1 MINLKLVYLLFTCT
15 AQASPDLYPIP
26 KNHFS
31 MQRLAHPPTNPLLQ
45 QKDTTNSPSAPRL
58 QHSETPQ
65 LQGWVYTSCGR
76 GKVWSMR
83 ATEGSRRAGAQG
95 LFKPIGKGEEKV
107 LLNKEINRSLS
118 STDYTMGYGIALLRG
133 WCKK

>member
-1 MINLKLVYLLFTCT
+1 M
-15 AQASPDLYPIP
+15 
-26 KNHFS
+26 
-31 MQRLAHPPTNPLLQ
+31 
-45 QKDTTNSPSAPRL
+45 
-58 QHSETPQ
+58 
-65 LQGWVYTSCGR
+65 
-76 GKVWSMR
+76 WSMR